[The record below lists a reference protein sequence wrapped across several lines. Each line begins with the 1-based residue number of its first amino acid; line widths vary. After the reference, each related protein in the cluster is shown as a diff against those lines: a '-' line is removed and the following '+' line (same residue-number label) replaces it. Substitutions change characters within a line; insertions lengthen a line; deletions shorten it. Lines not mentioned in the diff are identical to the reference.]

1 MKKNNLFLFLE
12 TYKLTLKDK
21 DDKYIENKDVV
32 NKKTENRDIKL
43 MDDRIF
49 KFVFGRNDS
58 KEILE
63 SFSKRVLERKI
74 KIKDILNCE
83 AVTDVKNKKRLA

>member
-1 MKKNNLFLFLE
+1 
-12 TYKLTLKDK
+12 
-21 DDKYIENKDVV
+21 
-32 NKKTENRDIKL
+32 

-83 AVTDVKNKKRLA
+83 AVTDVKK

>member
-1 MKKNNLFLFLE
+1 
-12 TYKLTLKDK
+12 
-21 DDKYIENKDVV
+21 
-32 NKKTENRDIKL
+32 

-49 KFVFGRNDS
+49 KLVFGRNDS

-83 AVTDVKNKKRLA
+83 ADPDVKNKKRLA